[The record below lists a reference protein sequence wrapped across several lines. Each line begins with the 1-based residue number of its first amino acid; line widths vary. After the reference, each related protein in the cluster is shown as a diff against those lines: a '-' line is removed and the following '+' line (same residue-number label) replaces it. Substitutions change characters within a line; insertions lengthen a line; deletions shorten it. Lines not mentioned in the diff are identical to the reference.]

1 MNLGIQSISNP
12 NQLKD
17 IILACAKAKIP
28 LLCHGKPG
36 IGKSQIF
43 KSVVTKILKIQF
55 LDFRLSQVPVED
67 LAGLPIPTKI
77 DTGKYLTVRSL
88 PDFLPKEGKGCL
100 FFDEINQANPAVL
113 NAIFQLILDRKML
126 GTSYELPED
135 WFIMAACNDFE
146 YNKNVTEFEPPLN
159 DRFLHVNFDPD
170 PQIWL
175 NWAEKHKFEPEILS
189 FIRENKECLYGT
201 NLEITEQV
209 VFPSA
214 RSWERVDAFFKMFK
228 KDELSQC
235 TFYNCICGLIS
246 TQIAS
251 EFMKSLLSTENEIKE
266 KSKEDFFIEDFFNL
280 NDNITDLDNYL
291 ETAKNDFQLNKRN
304 VWSKVSNYALENKFF
319 DRDDPAT
326 SVDKYMS
333 ENLKRLGLFLSTFPA
348 EEIIRNLYKLAG
360 KIPTK
365 KFLKIFPEFGKP
377 LMEAYEDLGKAFGL
391 DELEIYN
398 IKNCYNWLGKERK
411 NAD

>member
-214 RSWERVDAFFKMFK
+214 RSWERVDAFYKMFK

-251 EFMKSLLSTENEIKE
+251 EFMKSLIKE
-266 KSKEDFFIEDFFNL
+266 SEIEESSKEDSLIETFFNP
-280 NDNITDLDNYL
+280 DYDIDFTGYL
-291 ETAKNDFQLNKRN
+291 EVAKTDYQLNKRG
-304 VWSKVSNYALENKFF
+304 VWAKVSTYALKKKFF
-319 DRDDPAT
+319 DKDDPTAINT
-326 SVDKYMS
+326 YPS
-333 ENLKRLGLFLSTFPA
+333 ENRKRLGSFLSTFPA

-360 KIPTK
+360 KISPK
-365 KFLKIFPEFGKP
+365 DFLKTFPEFGKP
-377 LMEAYEDLGKAFGL
+377 LIEDNEDLGKAFGL
-391 DELEIYN
+391 NELEIYD
-398 IKNCYNWLGKERK
+398 IKNC
-411 NAD
+411 

>member
-17 IILACAKAKIP
+17 IILACSKAKIP

-43 KSVVTKILKIQF
+43 KSVITKILKIQF

-67 LAGLPIPTKI
+67 LAGLPIPIRI

-189 FIRENKECLYGT
+189 FIRENKEFLYGT

-214 RSWERVDAFFKMFK
+214 RSWERVD
-228 KDELSQC
+228 
-235 TFYNCICGLIS
+235 TFYKMYKSNELTLLTFYDCICGLIGV
-246 TQIAS
+246 QIAS
-251 EFMKSLLSTENEIKE
+251 DFIKSLSNTGNEIKE
-266 KSKEDFFIEDFFNL
+266 KSKEDIFIQDFFSP
-280 NDNITDLDNYL
+280 DNNTTNFDNYL
-291 ETAKNDFQLNKRN
+291 EAAKNDFQLNKRN
-304 VWSKVSNYALENKFF
+304 VWAKVSNYALENKFF
-319 DRDDPAT
+319 NKDDSA
-326 SVDKYMS
+326 SKDKLS
-333 ENLKRLGLFLSTFPA
+333 ENRIRLGSFLSTFPA
-348 EEIIRNLYKLAG
+348 EEIIRNLYKLSG
-360 KIPTK
+360 KTSPK
-365 KFLKIFPEFGKP
+365 DFLKTFPEFGKH
-377 LMEAYEDLGKAFGL
+377 LLESNEELGKAFGL
-391 DELEIYN
+391 NELEIYN
-398 IKNCYNWLGKERK
+398 IKNCYNWLGKGEEK
-411 NAD
+411 C

>member
-12 NQLKD
+12 TQLKD

-43 KSVVTKILKIQF
+43 KSVITKILKIQF
-55 LDFRLSQVPVED
+55 LDFRLSQVPIED
-67 LAGLPIPTKI
+67 LAGLPIPMKI

-88 PDFLPKEGKGCL
+88 PDFLPKEGEGCL

-126 GTSYELPED
+126 GTSYELPEG

-175 NWAEKHKFEPEILS
+175 NWAEKHKFEPEILN
-189 FIRENKECLYGT
+189 FLKENKECLYGS

-214 RSWERVDAFFKMFK
+214 RSWEHVDAFYKMYK
-228 KDELSQC
+228 KNELSQL
-235 TFYNCICGLIS
+235 TFYNCVCGLIS

-251 EFMKSLLSTENEIKE
+251 EFMKSLINEPKIE
-266 KSKEDFFIEDFFNL
+266 EESKEDTLIETFFDLNYDIDF
-280 NDNITDLDNYL
+280 TGYL
-291 ETAKNDFQLNKRN
+291 EIAKTDYQLNKRA
-304 VWSKVSNYALENKFF
+304 VWVKVSNYALKKKFF
-319 DRDDPAT
+319 DREDSAIIDTHPT
-326 SVDKYMS
+326 
-333 ENLKRLGLFLSTFPA
+333 ENRKRLGSFLSTFPA

-360 KIPTK
+360 KYSPK
-365 KFLKIFPEFGKP
+365 EFLKIFPEFAKP

-391 DELEIYN
+391 NELEIYN
-398 IKNCYNWLGKERK
+398 IENC
-411 NAD
+411 